1 MDLRR
6 ASIALLVGAAAA
18 LAAGVARADDEL
30 PGARLSWVRAE
41 GADACPAVDVVAAQV
56 VQLLGRDPFRARAS
70 QEVEVL
76 VERVDDRWRARLYL
90 RAEDHSLTGTREIV
104 DEGSNCEALATAV
117 ALAVALGVDPTTR
130 PPPPPAA
137 PPVPVAPRPTRPVR
151 RPAGPSAPG
160 ADVALGL
167 YAQLGLVPGSTFGVD
182 LSAGLWSRG
191 SFQLRVGGFFL
202 PEVRTLRPGGAVAF
216 GATAFSLA
224 GCFDVARGA
233 RASFA
238 ACATV
243 AAGAAH
249 AVAVDLPAAA
259 PTQRGWIGAGAS
271 ARLGVRV
278 AGPLFVEAR
287 FDAIAL
293 PLRVRFDFQD
303 VAEPAFEQSV
313 IALGGFVGLGLSF
326 R

>member
-6 ASIALLVGAAAA
+6 PSGALLAGTIAA
-18 LAAGVARADDEL
+18 LIARTAHADDEL
-30 PGARLSWVRAE
+30 PGARLSWVRVE
-41 GADACPAVDVVAAQV
+41 GADACPAVDVVAALV
-56 VQLLGRDPFRARAS
+56 VQLLGRDPFHARAS

-76 VERVDDRWRARLYL
+76 VERVDNRWRARLYL

-117 ALAVALGVDPTTR
+117 ALAVALAVDPTTR
-130 PPPPPAA
+130 PPPPAA
-137 PPVPVAPRPTRPVR
+137 PPVAVAPRPARPAR
-151 RPAGPSAPG
+151 RPAAPLSPG
-160 ADVALGL
+160 ADVALGV
-167 YAQLGLVPGSTFGVD
+167 YGQLGIVPGSNLGVE

-191 SFQLRVGGFFL
+191 VLQLRAGGLFL
-202 PEVRTLRPGGAVAF
+202 PEVRTRRTAGEVAF
-216 GATAFSLA
+216 GATALSLA
-224 GCFDVARGA
+224 GCFDVTRGA

-238 ACATV
+238 ACATLTG
-243 AAGAAH
+243 GAAH

-259 PTQRGWIGAGAS
+259 PTQRGWFGAGVS

-278 AGPLFVEAR
+278 AGPLFVVAR
-287 FDAIAL
+287 VDAIAL

-303 VAEPAFEQSV
+303 VAEPAFEQWV
-313 IALGGFVGLGLSF
+313 VALGGFVGLGLSF